1 MKKMWLFLGGIAPAV
16 LAALTG
22 CMLFSLSPFYTD
34 GNRVDVPPEVCGLW
48 SGDRLHLKILPGGG
62 VEYRS
67 FGEKETVELELQAV
81 FFRIDG
87 SLYADIS
94 LVGQAPAID
103 HAVLLGVLAP
113 VHNVYQIKM
122 NGDSLTILWPD
133 FGKLR
138 ELCRAGKVKLP
149 HAAPLQKEDPPVFTA
164 SPQEWESVLRN
175 HSGAIFSEKNAVRF
189 QRVLVQ

>member
-1 MKKMWLFLGGIAPAV
+1 MRLFLCGIA

-22 CMLFSLSPFYTD
+22 CTLFSLYPFYTD
-34 GNRVDVPPEVCGLW
+34 ENRVDVPPEVRGLW
-48 SGDRLHLKILPGGG
+48 SGGSLHLKILPGGR

-87 SLYADIS
+87 TLYADIS
-94 LVGQAPAID
+94 LAGQTPAID

-113 VHNVYQIKM
+113 THNLYQVAID
-122 NGDSLTILWPD
+122 GDTLTVRRPD
-133 FGKLR
+133 SGKLR

-149 HAAPLQKEDPPVFTA
+149 YAAPLQKEDPPVFTA
-164 SPQEWESVLRN
+164 SPQEWERALRS